1 MVADVRQSTA
11 IPHLEKRDDNRKSN
25 KPIMEKRRRA
35 RINNCLNELKTL
47 ILDVMKKDPAS
58 HSKLEKADILE
69 MTVKH
74 LGGLRS
80 GAPDRFS
87 AGYRRCL
94 SEVARFPGLDIEL
107 RKKLVKHLEGLV
119 PRARP
124 PVVSTPPSDFEDVVP
139 PSTVLISAGPGS
151 VHLVPT
157 RLPNGDI
164 ALLLP
169 TNVNANTLGSLR
181 AAVGAPAL
189 APFSRDPCFSP
200 ASLVGSPSPVDL
212 APLALIAR
220 KTLEDQPWRPW

>member
-1 MVADVRQSTA
+1 
-11 IPHLEKRDDNRKSN
+11 
-25 KPIMEKRRRA
+25 MEKRRRA
-35 RINNCLNELKTL
+35 RINNCLNELKAL

-80 GAPDRFS
+80 GAPDTFR

-107 RKKLVKHLEGLV
+107 RRKLVTHLEGLE
-119 PRARP
+119 ARP
-124 PVVSTPPSDFEDVVP
+124 PVISTPPSDVEDAVL
-139 PSTVLISAGPGS
+139 PSTVLITAGPGS

-169 TNVNANTLGSLR
+169 ANVNANTLGSLR
-181 AAVGAPAL
+181 AAVGAPTL
-189 APFSRDPCFSP
+189 IPFSRDPCFSP
-200 ASLVGSPSPVDL
+200 ASSVGSPRPADV
-212 APLALIAR
+212 APLALTAR
-220 KTLEDQPWRPW
+220 KAPEDKPWRPW